1 MNATTITATWRTPTR
16 TNTPYWMY
24 SEILS
29 QPGHILIAGQ
39 TRSGKSVILNSII
52 REMLLNAPV
61 RNQFILIDPKR
72 VELIEY
78 SQFPHT
84 ITYASEPQDMI
95 NALRYA
101 MQIVDRRYAEMQ
113 QKHIKKYDGNHVYI
127 IIDELADLMLTCAKE
142 AAPLLTRIGQVAA
155 AAKVH
160 MIACTQYI
168 LSSVIPTPVRANF
181 TVIVGLHVQK
191 RHDSRMIIGE
201 SGCEE
206 LPQYG
211 YCMFQTPGH
220 DTQKVKVPF
229 VDDETAAA
237 EVDRLYKHWTNPA
250 SLISSSD
257 NRTSTVKSWWN
268 RRKGR

>member
-1 MNATTITATWRTPTR
+1 MNATITATWRTPTR
-16 TNTPYWMY
+16 TSEAYWMY
-24 SEILS
+24 TDILN

-61 RNQFILIDPKR
+61 KNQFILIDPKR
-72 VELIEY
+72 VELVEY
-78 SQFPHT
+78 KDFPHA
-84 ITYASEPQDMI
+84 IAYASEPTQMI
-95 NALRYA
+95 NALKCA

-168 LSSVIPTPVRANF
+168 LSTVIPTPIKANF
-181 TVIVGLHVQK
+181 TVILGLHTRCK
-191 RHDSRMIIGE
+191 NDSRMIIGE
-201 SGCEE
+201 SGCEA

-211 YCMFQTPGH
+211 FCMFQTPGH
-220 DTQKVKVPF
+220 DTRKVQVPF
-229 VDDETAAA
+229 IDDESAAA
-237 EVDRLYKHWTNPA
+237 EVDRLYRHW
-250 SLISSSD
+250 SD
-257 NRTSTVKSWWN
+257 RNNRIQ
-268 RRKGR
+268 

>member
-1 MNATTITATWRTPTR
+1 MIFNWNKSRTNDTTNATITATWRTPTR
-16 TNTPYWMY
+16 TNAPYWMY
-24 SEILS
+24 AEILS

-39 TRSGKSVILNSII
+39 TRSGKSVILNSIM

-72 VELIEY
+72 VELIDY
-78 SQFPHT
+78 KQFPHT
-84 ITYASEPQDMI
+84 LKYASEPADMI

-113 QKHIKKYDGNHVYI
+113 QRHIKKYDGNHVYI

-142 AAPLLTRIGQVAA
+142 VTPILTRIGQVAA

-168 LSSVIPTPVRANF
+168 LSTVIPTQIKANF
-181 TVIVGLHVQK
+181 TVILGLHTRCK
-191 RHDSRMIIGE
+191 NDSRMIIGE
-201 SGCEE
+201 SGCEA

-211 YCMFQTPGH
+211 FCMFQVPGH
-220 DTQKVKVPF
+220 DTRKVSIPF
-229 VDDETAAA
+229 IDDDAATA
-237 EVDRLYKHWTNPA
+237 EVDRLYRHW
-250 SLISSSD
+250 SD
-257 NRTSTVKSWWN
+257 RNNRIQ
-268 RRKGR
+268 